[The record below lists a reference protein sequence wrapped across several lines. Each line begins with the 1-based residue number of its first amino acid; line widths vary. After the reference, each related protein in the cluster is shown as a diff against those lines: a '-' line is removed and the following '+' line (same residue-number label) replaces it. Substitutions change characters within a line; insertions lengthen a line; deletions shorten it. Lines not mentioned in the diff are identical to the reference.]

1 MIKSLKYGVDLIN
14 DVSGFEYDKN
24 FLKNLKKINIAKVI
38 HHMQG
43 TPNTMQKNP
52 KYNNVL
58 LDIYDFFEKKNRQ
71 NQNKKYYFRSGHRFW

>member
-1 MIKSLKYGVDLIN
+1 MMYPGLSMIKILKK
-14 DVSGFEYDKN
+14 F
-24 FLKNLKKINIAKVI
+24 KKINIAKVI

-58 LDIYDFFEKKNRQ
+58 LDIYDFFEKN
-71 NQNKKYYFRSGHRFW
+71 

>member
-1 MIKSLKYGVDLIN
+1 MVKSISHGVDLIN

-24 FLKNLKKINIAKVI
+24 SLLKIKKFKVSKVL

-58 LDIYDFFEKKNRQ
+58 LDVYDYMEESINKRIKK
-71 NQNKKYYFRSGHRFW
+71 KKL